1 MAAQFN
7 QPDHE
12 IVDYF
17 TYVFM
22 GDGC

>member
-12 IVDYF
+12 IVINF

-22 GDGC
+22 GD